1 MTQEGPERHARRAQ
15 PAPHRMSRTAR
26 IVRLVAL
33 VLAVLLVVTVAAVG
47 IYLWRADSGIK
58 RSSAISK
65 SGGSSSGE
73 LNLLV
78 MGLDS
83 RVDVNGNAL
92 PANIYDALH
101 AGDEDDGG
109 LNSNVLMY
117 VHIPADGSAAT
128 VIAIPRDDYV
138 DLPGCPDGECKGKI
152 KEAYGL
158 AADQKSKELSAQGKT
173 DSAAYQQTRDAGRAA
188 EVATVEQFL
197 GVQIDH
203 FVEVTMVAFLQIAQV
218 VQPITVCVKENT
230 VDTYSGANF
239 TAGVQQINAD
249 QAMAFVRQR
258 RDTSNPDL
266 AFTDL
271 DRSRRQQAFIASLF
285 TKLKQT
291 NFLTNPTKLD
301 SLVKVAQ
308 QNTVIDSQLSISDL
322 TSLASSMD
330 GSKMHFYTLPIQSFG
345 TDAEGQSVNIV
356 DTATIRGIVANL
368 VKPATSSSSSASAT
382 PTSAPSSSADTTFG
396 KGTTVSVV
404 NASGVGGAAS
414 SLISELSAYG
424 FTAGQASTSADQVAT
439 SSLSYGSGAEQA
451 AQKLA
456 SMTGIE
462 TTSENSSLGTDQI
475 EVTIGTEFDWG
486 SSSATSSSSSV
497 ASSALPSAVQAT
509 GGGSA
514 GPEPTQLTEITGG
527 GVPCVK

>member
-1 MTQEGPERHARRAQ
+1 MSEEPPEGHARRALV
-15 PAPHRMSRTAR
+15 AKRRTPRAAR
-26 IVRLVAL
+26 IMRLVAI
-33 VLAVLLVVTVAAVG
+33 VLAVVLVAGVTAAGV
-47 IYLWRADSGIK
+47 YLWRADSGIR

-65 SGGSSSGE
+65 SASKSGE

-83 RVDVNGNAL
+83 RVDVNGNPL

-101 AGDEDDGG
+101 AGDESDGG

-128 VIAIPRDDYV
+128 VVAVPRDDYV

-158 AADQKSKELSAQGKT
+158 AADQKSKALAAQGKT
-173 DSAAYQQTRDAGRAA
+173 DSAAYQASRDAGRAE

-218 VQPITVCVKENT
+218 VQPISVCVKENT

-239 TAGVQQINAD
+239 TAGVQEINAD

-258 RDTSNPDL
+258 RDTSNPGL
-266 AFTDL
+266 EFTDL

-291 NFLTNPTKLD
+291 NFFTNPTKLG

-322 TSLASSMD
+322 TSLATSMD
-330 GSKMHFYTLPIQSFG
+330 GSTMHFYTLPIQSFG
-345 TDAEGQSVNIV
+345 TDSQGQSVNIV
-356 DTATIRGIVANL
+356 DPGAIRGIVSNVL
-368 VKPATSSSSSASAT
+368 NPAARVSSSASAT
-382 PTSAPSSSADTTFG
+382 PTSAPSSSLDKDFG
-396 KGTTVSVV
+396 AGTTVSVV

-414 SLISELSAYG
+414 SLITELGGYG
-424 FTAGQASTSADQVAT
+424 FSAGQASTAADQVTT
-439 SSLSYGSGAEQA
+439 SSLVYGSGS
-451 AQKLA
+451 AQTAQQLA
-456 SMTGIE
+456 SMIGIGQ
-462 TTSENSSLGTDQI
+462 TSEDSSLGAGQI
-475 EVTIGTEFDWG
+475 DVTIGAAFDWG
-486 SSSATSSSSSV
+486 SSPATSSSSST
-497 ASSALPSAVQAT
+497 SSSPLPSAVQAT
-509 GGGSA
+509 GGGLT
-514 GPEPTQLTEITGG
+514 GPEPTQLTEMAGG